1 MFKKS
6 HKKKYLILNNYWK
19 QISILITTII
29 LISFFFP
36 SGNTLLY
43 SYKLNDVAK
52 EEIVAPFNFPILKSI
67 QELENDLD
75 EALKA
80 EPFYFIRDQQI
91 IEEQTNKLNQYFNI
105 AEKIKRIQKRLNISK
120 AKLYRNRFSKKYN
133 ESRVLFQSDS
143 TEYQV
148 LLDEMSEQFSF
159 INDNNSWSS
168 FFKNDS
174 LEINLNDLKKNIIQ
188 IIRNRWSEG
197 IINISFSEIISNQIA
212 VNLNDS
218 EPSILSQAKLYND
231 IQEAWTK
238 AKLEITTAYSNDY
251 DIQRELGY
259 SLVVEFMK
267 PNIIYDQETTERRQI
282 SRQNSIPRNKGVIL
296 ESERIVD
303 RNTRIT
309 NDDIQKLNSLSIAID
324 EKIARSNFSD
334 SLYSFV
340 GRIIIISIII
350 LFLVSYLLTFRKNI
364 INDYKL
370 FSLISF
376 IIIFEIASAYVL
388 TQRFNFSEYLIPII
402 IAAMV
407 LTILFDFQ
415 IAFMSMVTTI
425 LLISIILGNDFEYLT
440 TSLFTSLV
448 AIYSVKSLRRR
459 SQLFK
464 AIFALIASSIFIV
477 IGHGFF
483 LGYSIQDMVDNI
495 IALSFIAIISP
506 LITYGLVGFFE
517 SIFNITTNLT
527 LLELLDFQ
535 HPLLKRLQKEAN
547 GTFNHSIVVGNLA
560 ESCADAIGAN
570 SLLCRVGAY
579 YHDLGKMVRPEYY
592 IENQY
597 GGDNK
602 HDGLTPVMSAKIIK
616 NHVID
621 GLKLAKEYGLP
632 KKVSDFIPMHH
643 GTTRVEYF
651 YRTAVKSGEKVDEQ
665 QFCYPGPK
673 PNTKET
679 GILMICEAVEAAV
692 RSIKDPDIFKIEEM
706 ISNII
711 DSRIASRQL
720 SDCPLTMDE
729 LSKIK
734 GKIDGSTGLL
744 PVLRGIY
751 HIRIEYPDSKAN

>member
-6 HKKKYLILNNYWK
+6 RKKKYIILNNYWK
-19 QISILITTII
+19 QISILISTII

-52 EEIVAPFNFPILKSI
+52 EEIVAPFNFPILKSN

-105 AEKIKRIQKRLNISK
+105 AEKIKRSQKKLNISK

-174 LEINLNDLKKNIIQ
+174 LEIKLNDLKKNIIQ

-212 VNLNDS
+212 VNLNDL
-218 EPSILSQAKLYND
+218 EPSRLSQAELYND

-238 AKLEITTAYSNDY
+238 AKLEITTTYSNDY

-282 SRQNSIPRNKGVIL
+282 SRQDSIPRNKGVIL

-309 NDDIQKLNSLSIAID
+309 NDDLQKLNSLSIAID
-324 EKIARSNFSD
+324 EKVARSNFSD

-376 IIIFEIASAYVL
+376 IIIFEIAAAYVL

-483 LGYSIQDMVDNI
+483 LGYSTSDMIDNI
-495 IALSFIAIISP
+495 QLFH
-506 LITYGLVGFFE
+506 
-517 SIFNITTNLT
+517 
-527 LLELLDFQ
+527 LLLL
-535 HPLLKRLQKEAN
+535 
-547 GTFNHSIVVGNLA
+547 
-560 ESCADAIGAN
+560 
-570 SLLCRVGAY
+570 
-579 YHDLGKMVRPEYY
+579 YH
-592 IENQY
+592 
-597 GGDNK
+597 
-602 HDGLTPVMSAKIIK
+602 H
-616 NHVID
+616 
-621 GLKLAKEYGLP
+621 
-632 KKVSDFIPMHH
+632 
-643 GTTRVEYF
+643 
-651 YRTAVKSGEKVDEQ
+651 
-665 QFCYPGPK
+665 
-673 PNTKET
+673 
-679 GILMICEAVEAAV
+679 
-692 RSIKDPDIFKIEEM
+692 
-706 ISNII
+706 
-711 DSRIASRQL
+711 
-720 SDCPLTMDE
+720 
-729 LSKIK
+729 
-734 GKIDGSTGLL
+734 LL
-744 PVLRGIY
+744 PMV
-751 HIRIEYPDSKAN
+751 